1 MTLNEF
7 YNAVAKKADT
17 DTLKIGAAETKRVLS
32 EAFKILATLDG
43 PTLADVVAKGLAKAK
58 AKAKEKPPPK
68 KAEEKDMLH
77 RPSTPVEE
85 MPAVLKQGVM
95 IASTGAA
102 GHGQESHGK
111 HEAKPG
117 TTHSTATE
125 YTGPGTH
132 S

>member
-7 YNAVAKKADT
+7 YNAVAKQADT

-58 AKAKEKPPPK
+58 AKEKPPRK

-102 GHGQESHGK
+102 GHGHESHGK

-117 TTHSTATE
+117 AAHAAATG
-125 YTGPGTH
+125 YSGPGTH